1 MKSGELAAASLA
13 SLLLVQACAGQ
24 ITRNPDAR
32 PSLVDPARTD
42 MAAYQRDYRDCVAL
56 ANQTDAAQA
65 AENSAA
71 AGAVAGALL
80 GAVIGAVIGHAFD
93 DAAAG
98 ARYGAALGGLD
109 GGLGGAAGAYG
120 AARVDQETALRN
132 CLKGRGYNLIR

>member
-1 MKSGELAAASLA
+1 MDARLGALP
-13 SLLLVQACAGQ
+13 LLLALLVFQGCASH
-24 ITRNPDAR
+24 ITRDANAR
-32 PSLVDPARTD
+32 PTLVDPARTD
-42 MAAYQRDYRDCVAL
+42 MTAYQRDYGDCVAL
-56 ANQTDAAQA
+56 ANQTDAGLA

-71 AGAVAGALL
+71 AGAVAGALV
-80 GAVIGAVIGHAFD
+80 GAVIGAVIGHAFND
-93 DAAAG
+93 TAAG